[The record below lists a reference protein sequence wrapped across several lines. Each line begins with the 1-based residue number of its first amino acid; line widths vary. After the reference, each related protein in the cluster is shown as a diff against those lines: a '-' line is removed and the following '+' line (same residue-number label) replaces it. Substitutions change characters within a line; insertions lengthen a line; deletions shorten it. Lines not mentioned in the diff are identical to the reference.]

1 MSASEREFLGAPA
14 PPGERALLDVRDLHV
29 SYGGRGRGRR
39 GGQAAVDGVSL
50 SVAPE
55 ETLGLVGESGSG
67 KTTVARCVAGLLR
80 PGAGTLTF
88 EGRPLGRAGR
98 RPPELQRAVQMVFQD
113 PRSSLNPR
121 MTVAAIIAEVWSTHP
136 LTAPEGDRTAALHR
150 LLADMGLDPE
160 MASRRAGDLSGGQ
173 CQRVSIA
180 RSLAVRPRLLVCDE
194 AVSALDVSVQ
204 AQILRLLVDLRG
216 RHRLAM
222 LFISHDLGVV
232 HQIADRVAV
241 MQRGVIVEEGRTGEV
256 LTAPQH
262 AYTQALLAAALDL
275 DDSVPGDGTADGK
288 AVL

>member
-1 MSASEREFLGAPA
+1 MSAEEEE
-14 PPGERALLDVRDLHV
+14 GEARLLDVRDLRV
-29 SYGGRGRGRR
+29 SYGGRGIGRR
-39 GGQAAVDGVSL
+39 RAAPAVDGVSL

-80 PGAGTLTF
+80 PGAGTITLD
-88 EGRPLGRAGR
+88 GRPLGRAGR
-98 RPPELQRAVQMVFQD
+98 RSPESRRAVQMVFQD

-121 MTVAAIIAEVWSTHP
+121 MTVASVIAEVWHTHP
-136 LTAPEGDRTAALHR
+136 VTAPDGDRTEALHR

-160 MASRRAGDLSGGQ
+160 VASRRAGDLSGGQ

-180 RSLAVRPRLLVCDE
+180 RALAVRPRLLVCDE

-204 AQILRLLVDLRG
+204 AQILRLLADLRA

-241 MQRGVIVEEGRTGEV
+241 MHRGVLVEEGRTGDV
-256 LTAPQH
+256 LTAPRH
-262 AYTQALLAAALDL
+262 AYTRTLLDAALDL
-275 DDSVPGDGTADGK
+275 DDSVPGDGATDDK
-288 AVL
+288 AVV